1 MIFLLKHVHS
11 DNKFRIDTYI
21 LAVPMGKKRE
31 KIKNEVYIAQKMI
44 HI

>member
-1 MIFLLKHVHS
+1 MYTVTTNLELTHIYLQYPWEKQ
-11 DNKFRIDTYI
+11 
-21 LAVPMGKKRE
+21 RE